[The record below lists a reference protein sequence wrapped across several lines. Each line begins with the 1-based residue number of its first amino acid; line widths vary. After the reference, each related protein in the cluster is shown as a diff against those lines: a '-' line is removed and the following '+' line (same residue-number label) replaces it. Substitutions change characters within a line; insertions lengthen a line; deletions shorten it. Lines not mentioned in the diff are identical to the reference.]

1 MSKNTQLI
9 IYEIIKPF
17 LLNENIENYLIDKIN
32 TNYNNRCLDCGF
44 IKKINKLIIDKNAEV
59 STSDLS
65 GNLKFKILL
74 DVDLINFNI
83 GDIIEC
89 KITKIDKQ
97 LDMIISNNI
106 IYENEINLPFLIL
119 IINIKNKNI
128 KIDDIVKVE
137 IKAKKVDTIENKL
150 HFITE
155 LVKK

>member
-9 IYEIIKPF
+9 IYEIVKPY
-17 LLNENIENYLIDKIN
+17 LLNENIENYLINKIN
-32 TNYNNRCLDCGF
+32 KDYDKKCLDCGF
-44 IKKINKLIIDKNAEV
+44 IKKINKLIIDKNAEI

-65 GNLKFKILL
+65 GNLRFKIIL

-83 GDIIEC
+83 GDLLEC

-106 IYENEINLPFLIL
+106 IYKEETNLPFLIL

-137 IKAKKVDTIENKL
+137 IKAKKVDLIENKL

-155 LVKK
+155 LIKK